1 MIFRY
6 DTSSACCEEF
16 HFYLLSLG
24 FNYKGEIMEF
34 DLTLNLQLLIKT
46 SINAGVAILDVYNT
60 EFGVEY
66 KRDNSPLTVAD
77 KKAHDII
84 SAALS
89 KTGMPVLSEEGKEIP
104 FSVREKWEKFWLV
117 DPLDGTKEFIKRNG
131 EFTVNIALIEN
142 GSPILGVVY
151 APVLDELYLGYI
163 QGAFKI
169 ENASKSLSGNISK
182 WGQHSKQLPI
192 TQNTDTYKIVA
203 SRSHLSIETEGFIK
217 KKKQEFSEIEIVS
230 KGSSLK
236 LCLVAEGTANV
247 YPRFAPTMEWDT
259 AAGHAIIKAAG
270 GRVLKVQSQS
280 EELKYNKEDL
290 LNPWFI
296 AETKF

>member
-1 MIFRY
+1 
-6 DTSSACCEEF
+6 
-16 HFYLLSLG
+16 
-24 FNYKGEIMEF
+24 MEF
-34 DLTLNLQLLIKT
+34 DLTLNLQFLIKT

-60 EFGVEY
+60 DFAVEY

-84 SAALS
+84 SEALN
-89 KTGMPVLSEEGKEIP
+89 KTGLPILSEEGKEIS
-104 FSVREKWEKFWLV
+104 FSEREKWEQFWLV

-142 GSPILGVVY
+142 GSPIFGIVY
-151 APVLDELYLGYI
+151 APVLDELYLGYNKS
-163 QGAFKI
+163 AFKV
-169 ENASKSLSGNISK
+169 ENASKVLLGNTLK
-182 WGQHSKQLPI
+182 WSQFSKQLPI
-192 TQNTDTYKIVA
+192 SQNTNTYTIVA
-203 SRSHLSIETEGFIK
+203 SRSHLSIETEEFIK

-270 GRVLKVQSQS
+270 GRVLKVPSQS
-280 EELKYNKEDL
+280 EELVYNKEDL

-296 AETKF
+296 AETKS